1 MMRSR
6 VAFFLGLFL
15 VIGFCNG
22 CDNVGF
28 VSAPPTIRTASP
40 FELNGHMSNTNGG
53 AVGEVCG
60 VRIHVAETDGGGV
73 RTSSTIAGSAAQ
85 GVGDAKH
92 TIEVGDVTITL
103 EKGDGALILLNVNG
117 MDYGQIQKGDELFV
131 DAERAVTVNGE
142 LRSAL

>member
-6 VAFFLGLFL
+6 VAVFLGLFL
-15 VIGFCNG
+15 VIGCYSG
-22 CDNVGF
+22 CDKVSF
-28 VSAPPTIRTASP
+28 VSAPPTIKPVSP
-40 FELNGHMSNTNGG
+40 FELNGHMSNMNGV

-60 VRIHVAETDGGGV
+60 ISIHVAETNGGGV
-73 RTSSTIAGSAAQ
+73 STSNVIGAPVTQ
-85 GVGDAKH
+85 GVSDAKQ

-103 EKGDGALILLNVNG
+103 EKGGRDLVVLNVNG

-131 DAERAVTVNGE
+131 DAERTVTVNGE